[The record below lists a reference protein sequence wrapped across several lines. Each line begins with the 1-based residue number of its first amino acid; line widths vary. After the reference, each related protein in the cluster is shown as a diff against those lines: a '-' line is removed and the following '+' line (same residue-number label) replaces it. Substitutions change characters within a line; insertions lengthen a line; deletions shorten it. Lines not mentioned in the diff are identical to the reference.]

1 MPSDTSATAGA
12 AGAGGTADPRDQTT
26 SGPPEPGHGGQPGGS
41 ILDRPEA
48 RQAGWVWGDE
58 GAQPPPD
65 APLPS
70 LFTVAMRLVGAF
82 LGSTAQG
89 TGISPAGLG
98 VLRLL
103 AARDG
108 LKSSEV
114 ATRGWW
120 TPGTVTSVVDTLV
133 RDGYVERRRE
143 ATDRRVVRLHI
154 TDTGRRKV
162 EEAIMLIAP
171 KWQDAFGYVD
181 PADEPVIRKFL
192 IETIDRFGTLIREE
206 RGQ

>member
-1 MPSDTSATAGA
+1 MTSDTPATAGTA
-12 AGAGGTADPRDQTT
+12 SAGGAADSDEQTAP
-26 SGPPEPGHGGQPGGS
+26 GAPEPGHGGQPGGS
-41 ILDRPEA
+41 ILDRPGV

-58 GAQPPPD
+58 GAQPPQD
-65 APLPS
+65 APLSS
-70 LFTVAMRLVGAF
+70 LFMVAMRLVGAF
-82 LGSTAQG
+82 IGSTAQG
-89 TGISPAGLG
+89 AGISTAGLG

-114 ATRGWW
+114 AARGWW
-120 TPGTVTSVVDTLV
+120 TPGTVTSVADTLV

-143 ATDRRVVRLHI
+143 AADRRVVRLHI

-162 EEAIMLIAP
+162 EEAIMLIGP
-171 KWQDAFGYVD
+171 KWHDAFGYVD

>member
-1 MPSDTSATAGA
+1 MTTGTASGA
-12 AGAGGTADPRDQTT
+12 AGD
-26 SGPPEPGHGGQPGGS
+26 SV
-41 ILDRPEA
+41 LDRPEVQ
-48 RQAGWVWGDE
+48 QAGWGWGDD
-58 GAQPPPD
+58 GARPPQD
-65 APLPS
+65 APLPA
-70 LFTVAMRLVGAF
+70 LITVAMRLTGAF
-82 LGSTAQG
+82 IGSTAQG
-89 TGISPAGLG
+89 TGISTAGLG

-114 ATRGWW
+114 AARGWW

-143 ATDRRVVRLHI
+143 AADRRVVRLHI
-154 TDTGRRKV
+154 TDTGRQKD
-162 EEAIMLIAP
+162 EEAIMLIGP

-181 PADEPVIRKFL
+181 PADEPLIRKFL

>member
-1 MPSDTSATAGA
+1 MIAEGARQA
-12 AGAGGTADPRDQTT
+12 AGPAAPGTGPQSAVPQGAGR
-26 SGPPEPGHGGQPGGS
+26 GGV
-41 ILDRPEA
+41 LNRPEVQ
-48 RQAGWVWGDE
+48 QAGWVWGDT
-58 GAQPPPD
+58 GAQPPAD
-65 APLPS
+65 APLPA
-70 LFTVAMRLVGAF
+70 LVMVAIRLVGAF
-82 LGSTAQG
+82 IGSTVQG

-98 VLRLL
+98 VMRLL

-114 ATRGWW
+114 AAWGSW

-143 ATDRRVVRLHI
+143 PADRRVVRLHL
-154 TDTGRRKV
+154 TDAGRRKV
-162 EEAIMLIAP
+162 EEAISLIGP
-171 KWQDAFGYVD
+171 RWQEAFGYVD

-192 IETIDRFGTLIREE
+192 IQTIERFGTLIREE